1 MKRQLYLLL
10 LVAAP
15 VLCAQENPAPA
26 QVSQEN
32 ATAPRNDPFMDAI
45 EELTRLAPKVDTF
58 HLEDGDRVVF
68 LGDTI
73 FERERSLGYVETLMT
88 VQYPEKRLVF
98 RNLGW
103 AADLPNGKSRASFDW
118 NQPPDAWF
126 RRLTNQV
133 AIADPS
139 VVLLAYGMA
148 ASFEG
153 AAAVPQ
159 FKQDLERLIDGIQ
172 ANARDPVR
180 FVLLTPIAHQDLGGP
195 FVTGEKH
202 NEDLKLYA
210 EAVQELAKARSFRL
224 VNLFEPTSA
233 RADPAKGYVETENGI
248 HLSPAGYLLMAS
260 KIASDLGWRV
270 NGARLGIEQDGT
282 LRRGSTGAKVTEI
295 DRGTKGTRFNY
306 LEDRLPPAIVT
317 YTNPAAGTIHAVG
330 PDRMRVQIPRLNDG
344 TYVMLIDGR
353 IAQFGDETSWT
364 YSNDV
369 ARGPSFDQA
378 ERLRELIVRKNR
390 LYVNRW
396 RPQND
401 TYLFGFRKHE
411 QGQNADE
418 VAKFD
423 ADVAKLEAEIHRLKQ
438 PVPHTVEVRVAGP
451 RDRYLQTP
459 LPDRQRK
466 LTEFTGSMRTEEYRP
481 SPVPFEVAEGFEVTL
496 YAKDPLLAK
505 PIQMTW
511 DTAGRLLVAVSQSYP
526 QVEPG
531 TEFNDMI
538 LGIIDADGDGTADMS
553 HVVAD
558 RLQIPTGV
566 LGGNGGIYVAHG
578 TELLHLR
585 DTNRDGFVDE
595 RRPVLSA
602 FGTEDTHHLLHSLQW
617 GPDGQM
623 YLNQSIYI
631 HSHLETPTGVR
642 RLNSGGVWAYRPR
655 TDELEVFLRGFCN
668 PWGHIFDEYGQ
679 SFVTDGAGFQGVSY
693 GVPGAMYF
701 TYAGGT
707 RLLDSVSPGAYPKFA
722 GLEVIYTPNFPADWQ
737 GDLITCDFRAHRIV
751 RFKLEEEGAGYVT
764 REMPDLLRT
773 TDVSFRPVDV
783 KLGPDGALYIAD
795 WANPIIQHGEV
806 DFRDPRRD
814 KSSGRIWKVT
824 RKGGPLELLTYPYN
838 SRPTPELL
846 GLMHSPNATIRKSVS
861 RTLAERPV
869 EVARALPAWT
879 EKQKTELERLRALW
893 LFQAID
899 RVNPPLLK
907 ELLAARDHRVR
918 AAATR
923 VLSWWSQWLDGSR
936 ELLAERSR
944 DEHPRVR
951 LEALRGLAR
960 TPSAENAELILAVT
974 DQPMDRFVE
983 YAAWLSIND
992 VADAWV
998 TAIEEG
1004 KWPPAGREQQLAYGL
1019 KSIPADKAAR
1029 VLGKLLPEKL
1039 AADGSG
1045 AWIEIIGAAGG
1056 ATELS
1061 RLYAQ
1066 TLAKGFNAA
1075 ATARALNAL
1084 NDAARNRNLKPTGE
1098 LATTATFFTSDAG
1111 DVRVAALR
1119 LAGAWKDLNGN
1130 LDPIVKV
1137 AAATATPDAERQ
1149 TAFQTLREIGGAP
1162 AIAALTPLAAA
1173 GQPLHVRQGAV
1184 VALAGLD
1191 LPKAAPLAMDVL
1203 NQTKDE
1209 PAALALWRALLTNR
1223 GAGRALARP
1232 AGATGLNALA
1242 ANAGLRAAREGGRT
1256 EPELIQAL
1264 TLASSTAGPVV
1275 ELTDA
1280 QMKQL
1285 AETAAQ
1291 KGDPYRGELVYRRPE
1306 LGCVT
1311 CHAIGGVGGKV
1322 GPDMTSIGA
1331 TAPADY
1337 LVESLVYPNRKIK
1350 EGYHSV
1356 VIETKDEQEFSGVLT
1371 RQTDTQIF
1379 IRNAADQ
1386 EVAVVKNNIA
1396 RQATG
1401 ASLMPAGLIEALPEP
1416 DRLDL
1421 VRFLSELG
1429 KPGPFDAARGN
1440 VARQWRLR
1448 QGTHR
1453 DEQFESSGTIG
1464 GLLKERG
1471 WNLAGTL
1478 VDGRLPQAEMK
1489 EALKTQNLN
1498 NANSMVALWA
1508 HTQFRTSRT
1517 GPVRLALE
1525 GAQGAQ
1531 VWVAGKLVSTADT
1544 FSIELPAGTHDLL
1557 VKLHPK
1563 TLPENF
1569 RVSSS
1574 EATFLVP

>member
-1 MKRQLYLLL
+1 MKRWLYLSLFL
-10 LVAAP
+10 ATRALFG
-15 VLCAQENPAPA
+15 QEPAPL
-26 QVSQEN
+26 QN
-32 ATAPRNDPFMDAI
+32 AAKPQSDPFMEAL

-68 LGDTI
+68 LGDTLM
-73 FERERSLGYVETLMT
+73 ERERSLGYVETLMT
-88 VQYPEKRLVF
+88 VQYPEKKLIF

-103 AADLPNGKSRASFDW
+103 GADLPNGRSRASFDW
-118 NQPPDAWF
+118 NQSPDVWF
-126 RRLTNQV
+126 RKLTNQV
-133 AIADPS
+133 AIANPS

-148 ASFEG
+148 ASFDG
-153 AAAVPQ
+153 VAALPQ
-159 FKQDLERLIDGIQ
+159 FKQDLERLIDAIQ
-172 ANARDPVR
+172 TNAKGSVR
-180 FVLLTPIAHQDLGGP
+180 FVLLTPIAHQDLGGSFP
-195 FVTGEKH
+195 AGERH

-210 EAVQELAKARSFRL
+210 EAVKEIAQARKFRL

-233 RADPAKGYVETENGI
+233 VADRNRGFVETENGI
-248 HLSPAGYLLMAS
+248 HLTPAGYLLMAS
-260 KIASDLGWRV
+260 KIASELGWRI
-270 NGARLGIEQDGT
+270 NGSRFGIEQDGT
-282 LRRGSTGAKVTEI
+282 VRSGSTGAKVTDI
-295 DRGTKGTRFNY
+295 DRGNKGTRFTY

-317 YTNPAAGTIHAVG
+317 YTNPATGMLQAVG
-330 PDRMRVQIPRLNDG
+330 PDRMRIQIPRLNDE
-344 TYVMLIDGR
+344 TYVMLIDDG
-353 IAQFGDETSWT
+353 IVQVGDARGWT
-364 YSNDV
+364 LSYDV

-378 ERLRELIVRKNR
+378 EKLRELIVRKNM
-390 LYVNRW
+390 LYLNRW

-411 QGQNADE
+411 QGQNAGE
-418 VAKFD
+418 VTKFD
-423 ADVAKLEAEIHRLKQ
+423 ADVAKLEEEIHRLKQ
-438 PVPHTVEVRVAGP
+438 PVPHSVELRVTSP
-451 RDRYLQTP
+451 RDRYLLTSP
-459 LPDRQRK
+459 PDRQRK
-466 LTEFTGSMRTEEYRP
+466 LTEFTGSMREEDYSK

-496 YAKDPLLAK
+496 YAKEPLLAK

-511 DTAGRLLVAVSQSYP
+511 DAKGQLLVAVSQSYP
-526 QVEPG
+526 QLQPG

-538 LGIIDADGDGTADMS
+538 LGIVDSDGDGTADMS

-558 RLQIPTGV
+558 RLQIPTGI

-585 DTNRDGFVDE
+585 DFNNDGFIDE

-631 HSHLETPTGVR
+631 HSHIETPTGVR
-642 RLNSGGVWAYRPR
+642 RLNSGGVWAYRPG

-707 RLLDSVSPGAYPKFA
+707 RLLDSISPGAYPKFA
-722 GLEVIYTPNFPADWQ
+722 GLEVVYSPNFPADWQ

-751 RFKLEEEGAGYVT
+751 RFKLEEDGAGYIT

-795 WANPIIQHGEV
+795 WSNPIIQHGEV
-806 DFRDPRRD
+806 DFRDARRD
-814 KSSGRIWKVT
+814 KKSGRIWKVT
-824 RKGGPLELLTYPYN
+824 RKGGPLELAMYPYFF
-838 SRPTPELL
+838 RPTEQLL
-846 GLMHSPNATIRKSVS
+846 GLMHSPNAAIRKSVT

-869 EVARALPAWT
+869 ELAGVLPAWT

-907 ELLAARDHRVR
+907 ELLAAKDHRAR

-923 VLSWWSQWLDGSR
+923 VLSWWSQWIEGSR
-936 ELLAERSR
+936 DLLTDRSR
-944 DEHPRVR
+944 DDHPRVR

-960 TPSAENAELILAVT
+960 TPSAESAELILATT
-974 DQPMDRFVE
+974 DRPMDRFVE

-998 TAIEEG
+998 TAIEDG
-1004 KWPPAGREQQLAYGL
+1004 KWKPEGREKQLAYGL
-1019 KSIPADKAAR
+1019 KSIPADKSAR
-1029 VLGKLLPEKL
+1029 VLAKLLPEKI

-1045 AWIEIIGAAGG
+1045 PWIEIIGTAGS
-1056 ATELS
+1056 TNELGK
-1061 RLYAQ
+1061 LYAQ
-1066 TLAKGFNAA
+1066 TLAKGFNPA

-1084 NDAARNRNLKPTGE
+1084 NEAARNRDLTPAGD
-1098 LATTATFFTSDAG
+1098 LARVATFFTSDSA

-1119 LAGAWKDLNGN
+1119 LVGAWKELTDGFATL
-1130 LDPIVKV
+1130 VKI
-1137 AAATATPDAERQ
+1137 AGAPATPNAERQ
-1149 TAFQTLREIGGAP
+1149 VALQTLREVGGDRAVEALLP
-1162 AIAALTPLAAA
+1162 LCAAN
-1173 GQPLHVRQGAV
+1173 QPPVVRQGAV
-1184 VALAGLD
+1184 VALAGLS
-1191 LPKAAPLAMDVL
+1191 LTKAAPLAMEVL
-1203 NQTKDE
+1203 KQVEDE
-1209 PAALALWRALLTNR
+1209 ATALALWRSLLNYR
-1223 GAGRALARP
+1223 GASRFLAGP
-1232 AGATGLNALA
+1232 AASAKLTPLA
-1242 ANAGLRAAREGGRT
+1242 ASAGLRAVREGGRN
-1256 EPELIQAL
+1256 EPELLQAL
-1264 TLASSTAGPVV
+1264 TLASSTAGPVG
-1275 ELTDA
+1275 ELSDDA
-1280 QMKQL
+1280 LKKL
-1285 AETAAQ
+1285 AEAARAQ
-1291 KGDPYRGELVYRRPE
+1291 GDPHRGELVYRRAE

-1331 TAPADY
+1331 SAPADY

-1356 VIETKDEQEFSGVLT
+1356 VIETKDEQELSGVLT
-1371 RQTDTQIF
+1371 RQTDTQLF
-1379 IRNAADQ
+1379 IRNAANQ
-1386 EVAVVKNNIA
+1386 EVAVAKNNIA
-1396 RQATG
+1396 KQATG
-1401 ASLMPAGLIEALPEP
+1401 ASLMPAGLIDSLSGQ

-1440 VARQWRLR
+1440 VARQWQLR

-1453 DEQFESSGTIG
+1453 DEQFETSGTIG
-1464 GLLKERG
+1464 GLLKESG
-1471 WNLAGTL
+1471 WNVAATL

-1508 HTQFRTSRT
+1508 HTQFRTSQA
-1517 GPVRLALE
+1517 GPVNLALE
-1525 GAQGAQ
+1525 GAKGAQ
-1531 VWVAGKLVSTADT
+1531 VWVAGKPVNTADAV
-1544 FSIELPAGTHDLL
+1544 SVELPAGTHDLL

-1569 RVSSS
+1569 KVSSS
-1574 EATFLVP
+1574 DATFLTQ